1 VSPAGGRAPHEPL
14 TRRWVGVLE
23 RRGRFWSVTPIFQRS
38 GRVTVARP
46 RDAGAGALVLVEPA
60 RGGGG
65 GARVLRS
72 IGDPAVALDL
82 LEGLLLDRGLARRFE
97 PQVEHAARAAAER
110 MAEDP
115 GDRHDLRWLATFT
128 IDPPSAG
135 DFDDAISAEA
145 LEGEDGW
152 RVWVHIADVAAHV
165 APGSP
170 VDEEG
175 SRRGTSVYVPGL
187 VEPML
192 PGPLSNEACS
202 LVPGRERPAVTVE
215 MVLKGASVLRA
226 AFHRSLIVSD
236 VRLDYDRVDRIFSG
250 AERAEEPWATPLV
263 VAREAAAALAA
274 SRRARGALTVE
285 SSEPEF
291 QFDDAGAV
299 VGLAAAAATESHSL
313 IEQLMITANEQVAT
327 LLEQRGIP
335 ALYRVHERPEPAAM
349 QRLAAQLA
357 SLEVVTPPLPETL
370 SPSQAE
376 EAAGE
381 LSQAVDAHVRRTGRG
396 RRALTSLVLRSL
408 KQARYE
414 PRNLGHAGLRSPR
427 YCHFTS
433 PIRRYPD
440 LVCHRALLSA
450 VGGGELAP
458 EASALA
464 EGGAWAS
471 QREREAALVE
481 RDADDVARCLLLE
494 RRLATGDWRRSWEGE
509 VVGLIGAG
517 AFVAFGA
524 EGGFEGFL
532 PVRRLRGDWWELNE
546 EGTVLRGARG
556 GETVRLGDGVEVEV
570 GRVDAPRGRVDL
582 YPAGG

>member
-60 RGGGG
+60 RGDRGGGG

-175 SRRGTSVYVPGL
+175 ARRGTSVYVPGL
-187 VEPML
+187 LEPML

-357 SLEVVTPPLPETL
+357 SLEVATPPLPETL

-450 VGGGELAP
+450 VGGRGAGARGLRPGRGRRVGVPARARCRPRRARRRRRRPLPAARAPPGHRGLAP
-458 EASALA
+458 EL
-464 EGGAWAS
+464 GG
-471 QREREAALVE
+471 RGGR
-481 RDADDVARCLLLE
+481 ADRG
-494 RRLATGDWRRSWEGE
+494 RG
-509 VVGLIGAG
+509 
-517 AFVAFGA
+517 
-524 EGGFEGFL
+524 
-532 PVRRLRGDWWELNE
+532 VRRLWR
-546 EGTVLRGARG
+546 
-556 GETVRLGDGVEVEV
+556 
-570 GRVDAPRGRVDL
+570 RGRVRGVPPRASAARRLVGAQRGGDGAAWG
-582 YPAGG
+582 PGWGNGAAGGWRGGRGRTRRRTAGAG

>member
-1 VSPAGGRAPHEPL
+1 MSPAGGRAPHEPL

-60 RGGGG
+60 RGDRGGGG

-175 SRRGTSVYVPGL
+175 ARRGTSVYVPGL
-187 VEPML
+187 LEPML

-357 SLEVVTPPLPETL
+357 SLEVATPPLPETL

-450 VGGGELAP
+450 VGGRGAGARGLRPGRGRRVGVPARARCRPRRARRRRRRPLPAARAPPGHRGLAP
-458 EASALA
+458 EL
-464 EGGAWAS
+464 GG
-471 QREREAALVE
+471 RGGR
-481 RDADDVARCLLLE
+481 ADRG
-494 RRLATGDWRRSWEGE
+494 RG
-509 VVGLIGAG
+509 
-517 AFVAFGA
+517 
-524 EGGFEGFL
+524 
-532 PVRRLRGDWWELNE
+532 VRRLWR
-546 EGTVLRGARG
+546 
-556 GETVRLGDGVEVEV
+556 
-570 GRVDAPRGRVDL
+570 RGRVRGVPPRASAARRLVGAQRGGDGAAWG
-582 YPAGG
+582 PGWGNGAAGGWRGGRGRTRRRTAGAG